1 MAVVSNARVIARVDK
16 RVQLLA
22 KGQCQAAMPG
32 SPIPWG
38 PRESLCVVNEI
49 LSPLWHSFYCGCY
62 EC

>member
-1 MAVVSNARVIARVDK
+1 MAVVSNVRVIARVDK

-22 KGQCQAAMPG
+22 KGQCKAAMPG

-38 PRESLCVVNEI
+38 PRESLRVKSETL
-49 LSPLWHSFYCGCY
+49 LSLLHSFYCGCY